1 MKIVV
6 VKPVELKSEGQTPNL
21 KGITLYLQWYNC
33 QNHCLSTVQS
43 LLEEKFM
50 SDSSARGYR
59 QANTLNKAEEQPI
72 TAAEMLKQLIASG
85 YIVLPSTGY
94 VQPTIPSA
102 YRVVPSITS
111 VHSIATPMRPQA
123 NWCPTGL
130 LLKKRSRQQSKT
142 ETIRRLKPYAV
153 DIPLGYTWQGVI
165 SFVPWTAYGG

>member
-1 MKIVV
+1 
-6 VKPVELKSEGQTPNL
+6 
-21 KGITLYLQWYNC
+21 
-33 QNHCLSTVQS
+33 
-43 LLEEKFM
+43 M

-85 YIVLPSTGY
+85 YIVPPSTGY

-123 NWCPTGL
+123 N
-130 LLKKRSRQQSKT
+130 
-142 ETIRRLKPYAV
+142 
-153 DIPLGYTWQGVI
+153 
-165 SFVPWTAYGG
+165 